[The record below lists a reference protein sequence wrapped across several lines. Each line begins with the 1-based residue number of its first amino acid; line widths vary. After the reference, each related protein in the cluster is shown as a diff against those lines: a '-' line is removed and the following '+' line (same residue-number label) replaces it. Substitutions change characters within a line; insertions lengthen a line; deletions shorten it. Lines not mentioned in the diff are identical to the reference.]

1 MAKKIKRY
9 FNKKKGIARWITDFL
24 KGTRVTWVNYMM
36 AAPLTGAWRRCRRS
50 PFRASFG
57 LAAAVHCAC
66 QHVIVSGPLPIS
78 VISTPNKKG
87 KKKYR
92 KPSCKNKILRA
103 LMVGKSC

>member
-1 MAKKIKRY
+1 
-9 FNKKKGIARWITDFL
+9 
-24 KGTRVTWVNYMM
+24 MM
-36 AAPLTGAWRRCRRS
+36 AAPLAGPQRRCRRS
-50 PFRASFG
+50 PFRASLG

-78 VISTPNKKG
+78 MITTLNKKG

-103 LMVGKSC
+103 LMVGKSR